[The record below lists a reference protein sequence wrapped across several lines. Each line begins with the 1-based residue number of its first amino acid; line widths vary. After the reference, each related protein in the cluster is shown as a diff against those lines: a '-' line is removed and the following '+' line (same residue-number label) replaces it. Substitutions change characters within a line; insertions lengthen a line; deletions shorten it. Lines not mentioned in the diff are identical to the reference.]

1 MAECLCESIIIH
13 YHRYFNYMKKY
24 EEQKFSIPALKGISE
39 KAIAEHLKLYGGYVK
54 NANLIME
61 KIGEYMMQGP
71 EKTFTAVSELWR
83 RFSFEFDGMRNHE
96 YYFRSLEGGSK
107 PLPAG
112 SSFKAAVEELAPFEM
127 WLQGFKD
134 SALARGIGWAML
146 MWDPHLEQIVF
157 TWVDQQHQGH
167 LIDTRPILLLDMWE
181 HSYLFDYVPAD
192 KKKYVEAFFENLNW
206 EVIEKNF
213 RKALGR

>member
-1 MAECLCESIIIH
+1 
-13 YHRYFNYMKKY
+13 MKKY
-24 EEQKFSIPALKGISE
+24 EEQKFNIPALKGISE
-39 KAIAEHLKLYGGYVK
+39 KAIAEHLKLYSGYVK
-54 NANLIME
+54 NANLVIE
-61 KIGEYMMQGP
+61 KVGEYMMQGP
-71 EKTFTAVSELWR
+71 EKTFYIVSELWR

-96 YYFRSLEGGSK
+96 YYFRSLEGGAK
-107 PLPAG
+107 PLPAD
-112 SSFKAAVEELAPFEM
+112 SKFKAAVEEVAPFDM
-127 WLQGFKD
+127 WLQGFKGA
-134 SALARGIGWAML
+134 ALARGIGWAML
-146 MWDPHLEQIVF
+146 MWDPTLEQIVF

-213 RKALGR
+213 KKASGR

>member
-1 MAECLCESIIIH
+1 
-13 YHRYFNYMKKY
+13 MKRY
-24 EEQKFSIPALKGISE
+24 EEQKFMIPELKGISR
-39 KAIAEHLKLYGGYVK
+39 KAIDEHLKLYAGYVK
-54 NANLIME
+54 NANLVME
-61 KIGEYMMQGP
+61 KVGEYMVQGP
-71 EKTFTAVSELWR
+71 QTFYAVSELWR

-96 YYFRSLEGGSK
+96 YYFRSLEGGPK
-107 PLPAG
+107 PLPEG
-112 SSFKAAVEELAPFEM
+112 SLFKAAVEAVAPFEM

-181 HSYLFDYVPAD
+181 HSYLFDYAPAD

-206 EVIEKNF
+206 EAIEENF
-213 RKALGR
+213 RKASGK